1 MSEEGFSI
9 VDWVIFAV
17 LILFS
22 GVVGIYYACT
32 GGKQKTTDEFLMAD
46 RKMPILPVAAS
57 ILVSFQTAVLILG
70 QPAEMYTKGTQFFLS
85 LFGQLG
91 AVFLATTLFVPLF
104 YPLKLTSFFEYL
116 EHRFD
121 SKAARVTATTIGIIS
136 TILYSGIA
144 SFAPT
149 TALSAV
155 TGFPEWLSF
164 TLIGAICAFY
174 TFLGGLK
181 AVIWVDAFQGL
192 IMLAGLLTIL
202 IKATLLVG
210 GWGEVWRINQEWGRI
225 NFWNFD
231 PDPTIRH
238 SFWSLVIGS
247 MINWTGPY
255 GASQQSTQR
264 FGSLPTLRDAKIA
277 LMLQSVGLIVIVTSA
292 CMTGVAVF
300 AYYAMKGCDPL
311 TNGDIM
317 SSNQII
323 PTFVME
329 VLNYPGV
336 PGLFMAS
343 LYSGSLSTIS
353 SNLSTLVAITFEDLV
368 KPFVKNKSDS
378 VHLWITRMLVLFFSA
393 AGVGMAF
400 TMRNITG
407 TVLQASISILGSS
420 GGALNGFVVLG
431 AFFPTCNRIGA
442 ITGPIVSYAI
452 MLWIGI
458 GQYSVLGIPE
468 DFPFPT
474 DNCQA
479 GNGSMTGGNNIT
491 TLAVTTNL
499 ISTTGVTTMAA
510 VPVQELT
517 GLRRLYSLS
526 YLWYSTMGTVIAVIV
541 ALLITYVTGPRKA
554 TEVDRKYL
562 ISLSDKLSCLIPSR
576 CRRGA
581 DTDQPQ
587 VKSEMGQENNAFSN
601 LDERS
606 TQDSQNKSNK
616 VELYKI
622 KS

>member
-1 MSEEGFSI
+1 MTSASFTV
-9 VDWVIFAV
+9 VDWVIFGI

-22 GVVGIYYACT
+22 GVVGIYYACC

-46 RKMPILPVAAS
+46 RNMSVLPVAAS
-57 ILVSFQTAVLILG
+57 ILVSFQTAILILG

-85 LFGQLG
+85 LIGQLG

-121 SKAARVTATTIGIIS
+121 CKAARVTATSIGIIS
-136 TILYSGIA
+136 TVLYSGIA
-144 SFAPT
+144 SFAPS

-164 TLIGAICAFY
+164 TLIGVICAFY

-181 AVIWVDAFQGL
+181 AVIWVDAFQGI
-192 IMLAGLLTIL
+192 IMLAGILTIL

-210 GWGEVWRINQEWGRI
+210 DWGTVWRINDDWGRI

-238 SFWSLVIGS
+238 SFWSLVIGT

-264 FGSLPTLRDAKIA
+264 FGSLPTLRKAKIA
-277 LMLQSVGLIVIVTSA
+277 LMLQSVGLIVIVTTS
-292 CMTGVAVF
+292 CMAGVAVF
-300 AYYAMKGCDPL
+300 AYYVMKGCDPL
-311 TNGDIM
+311 TNGDIQ

-353 SNLSTLVAITFEDLV
+353 SNLSTLVATSFEDLI
-368 KPFVKNKSDS
+368 KPFVRKKSDR
-378 VHLWITRMLVLFFSA
+378 VHLWITRILVLFFSA
-393 AGVGMAF
+393 AGIGMSF
-400 TMRNITG
+400 LVRNLTG

-431 AFFPTCNRIGA
+431 AFFPSCNRIGA

-458 GQYSVLGIPE
+458 GQYSVIGVPE
-468 DFPFPT
+468 DFRFPT
-474 DNCQA
+474 ENCQT
-479 GNGSMTGGNNIT
+479 GNLSSMVSNFTMSTVDSG
-491 TLAVTTNL
+491 LM
-499 ISTTGVTTMAA
+499 STTP
-510 VPVQELT
+510 VPMVPEDNLT
-517 GLRRLYSLS
+517 GLNRLYSLS
-526 YLWYSTMGTVIAVIV
+526 YLWYSTLGTIIAVVIALI
-541 ALLITYVTGPRKA
+541 ITYITGPRDA
-554 TEVDRKYL
+554 EEVDKKYL
-562 ISLSDKLSCLIPSR
+562 LCLSEKLSWLVPSCCGR
-576 CRRGA
+576 NSYS
-581 DTDQPQ
+581 TDQ
-587 VKSEMGQENNAFSN
+587 KIKGRTGQDNIVFSN
-601 LDERS
+601 LEERKTGGIMEKGS
-606 TQDSQNKSNK
+606 SHTM
-616 VELYKI
+616 ELHKMDT
-622 KS
+622 